1 MHSFVCD
8 VVCEIHEYRVV
19 ITCLKGEWNGGNAQI
34 LEFQQSF
41 DWTGTLLKLRI
52 NGLIENLKSTLNWR
66 IFGSTGVVTER
77 GLVRQ
82 GL

>member
-52 NGLIENLKSTLNWR
+52 NGLIENFEINFKLEDIRFDWSCD
-66 IFGSTGVVTER
+66 
-77 GLVRQ
+77 
-82 GL
+82 

>member
-19 ITCLKGEWNGGNAQI
+19 ITCLKGEWTGGNAQI

-41 DWTGTLLKLRI
+41 NWTGTLLNLRI
-52 NGLIENLKSTLNWR
+52 NGLIENFEINFKLEDIRFDWSCD
-66 IFGSTGVVTER
+66 
-77 GLVRQ
+77 
-82 GL
+82 